1 MLQNRNK
8 FIFFS
13 SNHYISCLNFIWRA
27 IAMIDYIKIKLKK
40 RFFVNLGVIKV
51 FRLKPYWIE

>member
-27 IAMIDYIKIKLKK
+27 IAMIDYIKNKIEKTVL
-40 RFFVNLGVIKV
+40 RQ
-51 FRLKPYWIE
+51 FRGEDYFG

>member
-40 RFFVNLGVIKV
+40 RFFVNLGGRTISVKAI
-51 FRLKPYWIE
+51 LD

>member
-13 SNHYISCLNFIWRA
+13 SNHYISCLNFIWLA
-27 IAMIDYIKIKLKK
+27 IAMIDYLKNKIEKTVL
-40 RFFVNLGVIKV
+40 RQ
-51 FRLKPYWIE
+51 FRGDKTISVKAILD

>member
-13 SNHYISCLNFIWRA
+13 NNHYISCLNFIWRA

-40 RFFVNLGVIKV
+40 RFFVNLGGAISVKAI
-51 FRLKPYWIE
+51 LD